1 MLDKLRIRDVERI
14 VVDVPFTPRC
24 QEWNAREVWQW
35 GISEVIRVTTDAH
48 DIVGYGETILHYT
61 WGRVPDLAI
70 ERVRGKNPAE
80 FLGDDS
86 LGAGLQMALYDL
98 VGKALG
104 VPAYRLFNLPQV
116 REWCPIS
123 WWNIDM
129 PPDAYAA
136 EAQDAVA
143 QGYTSYKIKVRPW
156 WDVYAQVEAISAVT
170 PPHFRLD
177 LDWNN
182 MLLNQ
187 GNAVPVLTTL
197 DQYPRV
203 AIYESPI
210 MQHDVEGQRLLRQK
224 TTRPIALHFGEPPFP
239 TAVREMVCDGFVVSG
254 GVASV
259 LRQAALAAAFEK
271 PFWLQLVGTGLTTA
285 LSAHL
290 GAALPFA
297 QWPSV
302 NCLNNYADDLLV
314 EPLTIRGGYIRVP
327 DQPGLGVTI
336 DEQALARYRM
346 APAYEHPRPRLL
358 MSVVWPDGRV
368 VHYTQMRPQCWDDFW
383 AGNQPVQERGVT
395 MEVHRDD
402 GSPAWA
408 ELYTRAQHSPVW
420 DQRSYDVLN
429 G

>member
-1 MLDKLRIRDVERI
+1 MLDTLRIRDVERI

-24 QEWNAREVWQW
+24 QEWNAREIWQW
-35 GISEVIRVTTDAH
+35 GISEVIRVTTDAP

-61 WGRVPDLAI
+61 WGRVPDAAI
-70 ERVRGKNPAE
+70 ERVRGGNPAA
-80 FLGDDS
+80 FLGDDT

-104 VPAYRLFNLPQV
+104 VPVYRLFNLPRV

-129 PPDAYAA
+129 PPEALAA
-136 EAQDAVA
+136 EAQEALA
-143 QGYTSYKIKVRPW
+143 AGYTSYKIKARPW

-182 MLLNQ
+182 MLLNA
-187 GNAVPVLTTL
+187 GNAAPVLAAL
-197 DQYPRV
+197 DAYPRV

-210 MQHDVEGQRLLRQK
+210 FQHDVEGQRRLRRA
-224 TTRPIALHFGEPPFP
+224 TTRPLALHFGDPPFP
-239 TAVREMVCDGFVVSG
+239 VVVRDEVCDGFVVGG

-259 LRQAALAAAFEK
+259 LRQGALAAAFEK

-297 QWPSV
+297 QWPAV
-302 NCLNNYADDLLV
+302 NCLNNYADDLLT
-314 EPLTIRGGYIRVP
+314 EPLTVRGGYVKVP
-327 DQPGLGVTI
+327 DGPGLGVTV
-336 DEQALARYRM
+336 DEDALVRYAM
-346 APAYEHPRPRLL
+346 APPYEHPEPRLL
-358 MSVVWPDGRV
+358 LTVLWHGGRA
-368 VHYTQMRPQCWDDFW
+368 VHYARMRPQCWDDFW
-383 AGNQPVQERGVT
+383 AGNHLAQERGVT
-395 MEVHRDD
+395 MLVRADD

-408 ELYTRAQHSPVW
+408 DLFARAQREPVH
-420 DQRSYDVLN
+420 DQW
-429 G
+429 